1 MKKILLFILIPLS
14 IYSCKTNQVTGRR
27 QLALVPETEIQQM
40 AVQQYRQFLSQNR
53 VVSAGE
59 SRDAEMV
66 RRVGQR
72 ITSAITQYYTRIGKP
87 EVLEGY
93 QWEYNLIDS
102 KEVNAWCMPG
112 GKIVVYTGLLPIT
125 QNEAALAVVM
135 GHEITHALAHH
146 GSERMSQGLVQQLG
160 GVALGVALSS
170 RSAETQNLFMQA
182 YGIGTQV
189 GVMLPFSRKD
199 EYEADQFGLN
209 FTAMAGYN
217 PQEAINLWR
226 RMEAASSGNRPPEFL
241 STHPSEGNR
250 IARLQKQ
257 MPEAM
262 KYYRPISR

>member
-1 MKKILLFILIPLS
+1 
-14 IYSCKTNQVTGRR
+14 
-27 QLALVPETEIQQM
+27 
-40 AVQQYRQFLSQNR
+40 
-53 VVSAGE
+53 
-59 SRDAEMV
+59 MV

-72 ITSAITQYYTRIGKP
+72 ITSAITQYYTKIGKP

-93 QWEYNLIDS
+93 QWEYNLVDS

-135 GHEITHALAHH
+135 GHEISHALAQH

-160 GVALGVALSS
+160 GVALSVALANKSPE
-170 RSAETQNLFMQA
+170 AQNLFMTA
-182 YGIGTQV
+182 YGVGSQV

-199 EYEADQFGLN
+199 EYEADQLGLN
-209 FTAMAGYN
+209 YTAMAGYN
-217 PQEAINLWR
+217 PQEAINLWK

-250 IARLQKQ
+250 IARLQQQ
-257 MPEAM
+257 MPQAM
-262 KYYRPISR
+262 KLYRPMSR